1 MKHHM
6 PFVALVVAVV
16 AILFLAPF
24 ASAVVEPP
32 TLTDGPGDAAPPSS
46 PRLIVELASPPLTVA
61 YRTQVGAAAADGS
74 LDANSAFA
82 AQYVAQLQAEQA
94 AFVNSMEQAVPAA
107 RVSTFVNESGYAE
120 SAAYQVAF
128 NGLAV
133 ETGGLDPETV
143 RARLSRLPGVKAVY
157 ADRLYAAALYT
168 STALINAPVVWN
180 QLGGRADAGADV
192 KVASMDGG
200 AYYLAPMFDGA
211 GYSYPPGYRPNGL
224 GLTAN
229 NNGKIIVSR
238 AYFRSW
244 DPPVAEET
252 TPWPGV
258 GGTSHGVHTASTA
271 AGNVVTATYGGAPV
285 GQISGVAPRAYV
297 MSYKVFYD
305 SVNGNSGFYTAEGL
319 AALEDIVMDGA
330 DVVNNSWGGGPGS
343 EGGEFD
349 ALDTALTNAFD
360 AGVFVSMSAGN
371 AGPGNG
377 TTDHPSPSYISVAAS
392 TTGGTYA
399 SGRLGVVDD
408 PSLQDLS
415 FAAASFGEPLTV
427 GQVITYAVLPSA
439 SVDAGNI
446 NGCNAWAAG
455 AFTGKAA
462 LVQRGD
468 CEFGVKVLNAEEAG
482 ASLVIVYNSAAGGDD
497 LMNMGPGAVGD
508 QVTISSVFIGRT
520 NGLGIVAAYNLDNNT
535 QLQID
540 TIAFQAGS
548 TPDRIIAF
556 SSRGPGVGNT
566 LKPDIAAPGV
576 NILAQGYTPGA
587 SGMDV
592 FTGYGQASG
601 TSMASPHVAGAA
613 ALVRQAHPT
622 WPTSWIKSALMST
635 SKYMDIYNFDE
646 TPAQPLD
653 MGAGRLDL
661 TDVLDP
667 GVILDPPSLSFGLVP
682 TGTTKTISVTVLS
695 VAATADTYDVATLF
709 TGNGFTQTTA
719 LPGFSVSP
727 TQIALQ
733 PGQSAVLAVTFTAA
747 VGQGYGDNQGFVTM
761 SGADHDAHLPAWA
774 RVTSATALADV
785 LLIDNDFSDL
795 VQDYDYLW
803 YYTST
808 LETLGLSY
816 VVWNVD
822 DYVGGD
828 RTIPYA
834 TTLAAFPHIL
844 HFTGDN
850 YEPDGTYPVHT
861 GLTAL
866 DLDSLTEYVNGG
878 GRYIAMGQDYA
889 SAMTND
895 SFFYNYR
902 LGAAYIQDSISNEEQ
917 PNQLIVPTADAPDI
931 LGGMIV
937 DLTQTRKYT
946 ASGPL
951 SGDQEVPPVATATTG
966 RYTLRYDVDQK
977 LLEIEVRVTP
987 TATTPITVTG
997 SHIHEGAAG
1006 ANGPVLFTLFN
1017 TPTFVTDTL
1026 AFGGSFVL
1034 TQVQEDALLAD
1045 GLYVNVHTA
1054 ANPAGEV
1061 RSQIT
1066 PTAVINQRYVD
1077 ELDNVLHDGSAN
1089 PNPMPGDPFGE
1100 STLGSTRILSY
1111 GGPFSNFGGA
1121 VGLANRQQPS
1131 LEVPGTTYAGR
1142 SIYTSFGLEGMSEVM
1157 NPSYGIMPASRVSL
1171 VGAFLS
1177 WLDAEPGTVIVTP
1190 TAEVSSTL
1198 YTFTYAFTS
1207 GWQPGVK
1214 AQALAGPQ
1222 RVRWDFGDG
1231 SPYVEAGNDTNASHQ
1246 YVCSADNVHT
1256 ARIEI
1261 TDVYGLVTLGSVVV
1275 DATDNCNPTGIVP
1288 TGIYLPIIGK
1298 Q

>member
-1 MKHHM
+1 MKHLSL
-6 PFVALVVAVV
+6 FVALVLAAVAIFAAAPLANAVV
-16 AILFLAPF
+16 D
-24 ASAVVEPP
+24 VP
-32 TLTDGPGDAAPPSS
+32 TLTDGPGDAAPPPS

-61 YRTQVGAAAADGS
+61 YQSQVGAAAADGS
-74 LDANSAFA
+74 LDTSSAFA
-82 AQYVAQLQAEQA
+82 AAYVAQLQAEQA

-120 SAAYQVAF
+120 SSAYQVAF
-128 NGLAV
+128 NGLAI
-133 ETGGLDPETV
+133 ETGGFDLETA
-143 RARLSRLPGVKAVY
+143 RERLSRLPGVKAIY
-157 ADRLYAAALYT
+157 TDRLYTSALYT
-168 STALINAPVVWN
+168 STTLINAPVVWN
-180 QLGGRADAGADV
+180 QLGGRNNAGAGV

-200 AYYLAPMFDGA
+200 AYYLAPMFDGT
-211 GYSYPPGYRPNGL
+211 GYTYPPGYGPNGL

-271 AGNVVTATYGGAPV
+271 AGNVVTATYGGTLV

-297 MSYKVFYD
+297 MSYKVFYN
-305 SVNGNSGFYTAEGL
+305 SVNGNGGFYTAEGL

-349 ALDTALTNAFD
+349 ALDSALTNAFN

-399 SGRLGVVDD
+399 SGRLGVAGD

-415 FAAASFGEPLTV
+415 FAAASFGDPLPV
-427 GQVITYAVLPSA
+427 GQVITYPVLPSDT
-439 SVDAGNI
+439 VDAANI

-462 LVQRGD
+462 LIQRGG
-468 CEFGVKVLNAEEAG
+468 CEFGVKVLNAEQAG
-482 ASLVIVYNSAAGGDD
+482 ASFAIVYNSAAGGDD
-497 LMNMGPGAVGD
+497 LINMGPGAVGD
-508 QVTISSVFIGRT
+508 QATISSVFIGRT
-520 NGLGIVAAYNLDNNT
+520 NGLAIVAAYGVDNNT
-535 QLQID
+535 EVVLD
-540 TIAFQAGS
+540 TLAFQAGS

-587 SGMDV
+587 TGMDV

-622 WPTSWIKSALMST
+622 WPNSWIKSALMST
-635 SKYMDIYNFDE
+635 AKYMDVYNFDE

-695 VAATADTYDVATLF
+695 VAAAAETYDIATLF

-719 LPGFSVSP
+719 LPGFAVNP
-727 TQIALQ
+727 AQITLQ
-733 PGQSAVLAVTFTAA
+733 PGASAVVAVTFTAA
-747 VGQGYGDNQGFVTM
+747 DGQGYGDNQGYVM
-761 SGADHDAHLPAWA
+761 LAGSAHDAHMPAWA
-774 RVTSATALADV
+774 RVTYATQIADV

-795 VQDYDYLW
+795 IQDYDYLW
-803 YYTST
+803 YYTTT
-808 LETLGLSY
+808 LEALNLSY
-816 VVWNVD
+816 EVWNVD
-822 DYVGGD
+822 DYAGSD
-828 RTIPYA
+828 RTIPDA

-866 DLDSLTEYVNGG
+866 DIDSLTEYVNGG
-878 GRYIAMGQDYA
+878 GRYIAMGQDYS

-902 LGAAYIQDSISNEEQ
+902 LGAGYVQDSISNEQQ
-917 PNQLIVPTADAPDI
+917 PSQLIVPTTDAPDA
-931 LGGMIV
+931 LGGLIV
-937 DLTQTRKYT
+937 DLTQTRKYV
-946 ASGPL
+946 ASGAL
-951 SGDQEVPPVATATTG
+951 SGTQEVPAVSTNTTG
-966 RYTLRYDVDQK
+966 LYALRYDVDQK
-977 LLEIEVRVTP
+977 LLEIQVRVAP
-987 TATTPITVTG
+987 TVTTPITVTG
-997 SHIHEGAAG
+997 AHIHQGDFG
-1006 ANGPVLFTLFN
+1006 ANGPVVFTIFN
-1017 TPTFVTDTL
+1017 TPTYVTSTL
-1026 AFGGSFVL
+1026 TFGESFVL

-1045 GLYVNVHTA
+1045 GFYVNVHTEGY
-1054 ANPAGEV
+1054 PSGEV

-1077 ELDNVLHDGSAN
+1077 EIDNTLHDGSMN
-1089 PNPMPGDPFGE
+1089 PNPVPGDPFGE

-1111 GGPFSNFGGA
+1111 GGPFAQYGGA
-1121 VGLANRQQPS
+1121 VALANRQQPS

-1142 SIYTSFGLEGMSEVM
+1142 SIYTSFGLEGMSEVL
-1157 NPSYGIMPASRVSL
+1157 NPVYGITPTQRSALVST
-1171 VGAFLS
+1171 FLT
-1177 WLDAEPGTVIVTP
+1177 WLDAEQGAVVITP

-1198 YTFTYAFTS
+1198 YTFAFAFTP
-1207 GWQPGVK
+1207 GWQPAPI
-1214 AQALAGPQ
+1214 AQSLAGPQ
-1222 RVRWDFGDG
+1222 QVRWDFGDG
-1231 SPYVEAGNDTNASHQ
+1231 TPYVTAGSDTNASHQ
-1246 YVCSADNVHT
+1246 YACAADNVHT
-1256 ARIEI
+1256 VRIEVM
-1261 TDVYGLVTLGSVVV
+1261 DVYGVTTLGTTEVN
-1275 DATDNCNPTGIVP
+1275 ATDNCNPTGIVP
-1288 TGIYLPIIGK
+1288 AGIYLPIIGK
-1298 Q
+1298 